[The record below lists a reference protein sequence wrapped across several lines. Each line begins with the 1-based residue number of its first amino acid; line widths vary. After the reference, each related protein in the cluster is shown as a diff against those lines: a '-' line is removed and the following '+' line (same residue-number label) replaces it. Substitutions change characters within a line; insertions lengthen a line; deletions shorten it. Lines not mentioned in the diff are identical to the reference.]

1 MPKAHLLIFRAV
13 DTPEARP
20 VLKAGGMPV
29 FVDPEGVWPL
39 CPISKRPM
47 QFLAQFP
54 HDTEMLDLGG
64 EGRVLYCFMRTAVKT
79 NIKDRNKTSACAV
92 IIQEP
97 SGEPTLMEQ
106 PGDAM
111 WKPLPEAVL
120 DRVETHNE
128 PDDERVAMVASGL
141 INTWDLG
148 EEEEEL
154 VDEMME
160 AIELTWKIG
169 GFPCWVDDAKTLESK
184 NACSPLEFS
193 IQLDTQLRLSETPKK
208 ATGLKPTQ
216 DWTPGDEY
224 PALLRGPDF
233 GGNGAAYVYLGRRED
248 GFPYG
253 KMLWQNYGFGLK
265 D

>member
-13 DTPEARP
+13 ESPVERP
-20 VLKAGGMPV
+20 VLKAGGLPV
-29 FVDPEGVWPL
+29 FVDPDGVWPV
-39 CPISKRPM
+39 CPLSKRPM

-54 HDTEMLDLGG
+54 HDAGVLDLGG

-79 NIKDRNKTSACAV
+79 NVKDRNKSSSCAV

-97 SGEPTLMEQ
+97 KGESVPMALPE
-106 PGDAM
+106 DAI

-120 DRVETHNE
+120 DRLEARQE

-141 INTWDLG
+141 INTWDLD
-148 EEEEEL
+148 EEEEEI
-154 VDEMME
+154 VDELLE
-160 AIELTWKIG
+160 EIELTWKIG
-169 GFPCWVDDAKTLESK
+169 GFPCWVDDAKAPGAETR
-184 NACSPLEFS
+184 CSPLEFA
-193 IQLDTQLRLSETPKK
+193 IQLDTQLRLSETPKR
-208 ATGLKPTQ
+208 ATGLKPDK

-233 GGNGAAYVYLGRRED
+233 GGNGAGYVFLGRRED

-253 KMLWQNYGFGLK
+253 KMVWQNYGFGLK